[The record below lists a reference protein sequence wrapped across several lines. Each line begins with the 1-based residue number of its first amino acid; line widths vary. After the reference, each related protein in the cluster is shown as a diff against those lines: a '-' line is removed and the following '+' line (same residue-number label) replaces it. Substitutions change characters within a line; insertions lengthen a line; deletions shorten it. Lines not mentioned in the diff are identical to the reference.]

1 MSKVAASLLLLLLGF
16 PRYVPAQAAG
26 GGAGPTLP
34 CRAQPALVGRCFNVR
49 GRLSL
54 YNGAPTIR
62 LWRAGTKRILGV
74 SSVYASEGYS
84 SIPAELESRLSWE
97 TELWGE
103 FLVCPFTRRRAGEM
117 QMVCVESARG
127 VVSRPRPGAA
137 PEGERER

>member
-1 MSKVAASLLLLLLGF
+1 MSWRALCLLLLCF
-16 PRYVPAQAAG
+16 PHPARAQS
-26 GGAGPTLP
+26 AGPARP
-34 CRAQPALVGRCFNVR
+34 CREQPALVGRCFNVR

-62 LWRAGTKRILGV
+62 LWRAGTKRVLGV
-74 SSVYASEGYS
+74 SASYAGEGYS
-84 SIPAELESRLSWE
+84 SIPEELEGRLTWG

-127 VVSRPRPGAA
+127 VVSRPRAGAA
-137 PEGERER
+137 PRGGSER